1 MPNLVTQAFFESGL
15 VPVVVLKQA
24 EKGAALAR
32 AIRAGGLNSMEITL
46 RTNTALEA
54 IRQTAYQVPDVLVG
68 AGTVHSVDMA
78 RKAVDAGARFIV
90 SPGLNRSV
98 VTWCQ
103 EREIPVFPGIST
115 PTELE
120 AALELGL
127 TEVKFFPA
135 EPSGGASMLRAL
147 ASPYQGVRF
156 MPTGGIRLENLAQY
170 LRLPNVLTCGG
181 SWICPG
187 HLVEQNRFDQ
197 VTDLCRQAVKMV
209 HQFQL
214 LKLTRPMAE
223 ETPVPV
229 CLEDTLGMGPQ
240 RKLVLGVNHVAR
252 ALAALERLGYTR
264 IPDESGTAVLNSV
277 GSLMN
282 QEKAVF

>member
-1 MPNLVTQAFFESGL
+1 M
-15 VPVVVLKQA
+15 
-24 EKGAALAR
+24 
-32 AIRAGGLNSMEITL
+32 
-46 RTNTALEA
+46 
-54 IRQTAYQVPDVLVG
+54 
-68 AGTVHSVDMA
+68 DMA
-78 RKAVDAGARFIV
+78 RKVVDAGARFIV

-209 HQFQL
+209 YQFQL
-214 LKLTRPMAE
+214 LKLTRPIAE

-264 IPDESGTAVLNSV
+264 IPDESGTAVLNPV